1 MIIATAGH
9 IDHGKTALLEAL
21 TGHAGDQRREEQERG
36 ITIDLGYR
44 YADLGGATTLG
55 FIDVPGHERFVHNML
70 AGAAGVDLALL
81 VVAADDGV
89 MPQTREHLAILSLL
103 GIPRL
108 WVALSKCD
116 RVDQQQQTA
125 AQAEINNLLAD
136 GPYADAPL
144 FSLSSMTGAGISA
157 LREALLVEADTI
169 AQRAEHNHFRLSVD
183 RAFSVSGSGTVVT
196 GTALSGRVAVGDSL
210 LLLDSKGAQQ
220 QVRVRGLHAQNQ
232 TAESAQAGQRVA
244 LNLAGE
250 RLRAEHIQRGNWLLP
265 PALLNSSRRLDIQL
279 TLLADAARALE
290 HWTPVHVHLG
300 AQRLTGRVALL
311 EHARLAPDSS
321 GLAQLVLDA
330 QTNAVYGDRVV
341 LRDQSAWHTLGGG
354 VVLDPSAPTRH
365 RRTPTR
371 LAQLHALSQGGLEIA
386 LPTLL
391 SGADNG
397 LAPDTL
403 ERTFNRPQHSWQL
416 PQGTVNKATSS
427 GPRLFAEHI
436 WQQHQL
442 TLTEALAR
450 FHQEQPDEP
459 GPDRSRLRRYGLPHL
474 EPAVFSAVL
483 DEALADA
490 SIAASGPWLHMP
502 EYRVRLSAEEEAL
515 KARLWPH
522 LEAGGINPP
531 WVRDLARLE
540 NCDEGQVRAL
550 LLKLARLG
558 QLHQVVRD
566 LFYCESAIEQLT
578 ECVINLAADQQTLQV
593 VEVRDV
599 LGLGRKRC
607 VQLLEYLDRLGV
619 TRRFGNHRR
628 LREESSI
635 VLRSKTR

>member
-21 TGHAGDQRREEQERG
+21 TGHAGDNRREEQERG

-44 YADLGGATTLG
+44 YADLGGDTTLG

-89 MPQTREHLAILSLL
+89 MPQTREHLAILALL

-108 WVALSKCD
+108 WVALTKCD
-116 RVDQQQQTA
+116 RVDGQRQATA
-125 AQAEINNLLAD
+125 KAEIKTLLAS
-136 GPYADAPL
+136 GSYSDAPI
-144 FSLSSMTGAGISA
+144 FSLSNTTGDGISE
-157 LREALLVEADTI
+157 LREALLAEASNI
-169 AQRAEHNHFRLSVD
+169 AHHADRDHFRLSVD
-183 RAFSVSGSGTVVT
+183 RAFSVSGAGTVVT
-196 GTALSGRVAVGDSL
+196 GTALSGRVTVGDTL
-210 LLLDSKGAQQ
+210 LLVDINGGHQS
-220 QVRVRGLHAQNQ
+220 VRVRGLHAQNRV
-232 TAESAQAGQRVA
+232 AETAQAGQRVA
-244 LNLAGE
+244 LNLAGD
-250 RLRAEHIQRGNWLLP
+250 RLKAEHIQRGNWLLH
-265 PALLNSSRRLDIQL
+265 PALLSPSRRLDIHL
-279 TLLADAARALE
+279 TLLPDASRALE

-311 EHARLAPDSS
+311 EHPRLTPGTS
-321 GLAQLVLDA
+321 GLAQLVLDGN
-330 QTNAVYGDRVV
+330 TLAVYGDRVV

-354 VVLDPSAPTRH
+354 IVLDPIAPTRQ
-365 RRTPTR
+365 RRTPVR
-371 LAQLHALSQGGLEIA
+371 LTQLQALTQGGLEIA
-386 LPTLL
+386 LPALL

-397 LAPDTL
+397 LAPHTL
-403 ERTFNRPQHSWQL
+403 ERKFNRPQQGWHL
-416 PQGTVNKATSS
+416 PQGSVTKNTAG
-427 GPRLFAEHI
+427 GPRLFTESI

-442 TLTEALAR
+442 TLTEALTR

-483 DEALADA
+483 DEALLNA
-490 SIAASGPWLHMP
+490 SVVASGPWLHRP
-502 EYRVRLSAEEEAL
+502 DYRVRLSAAEEEL
-515 KARLWPH
+515 KNQLWPH
-522 LEAGGINPP
+522 LEAGDINPP

-540 NCDEGQVRAL
+540 NCNEAQVRGL

-566 LFYCESAIEQLT
+566 LFYSEPAIEK
-578 ECVINLAADQQTLQV
+578 LAQCAITLAKNGNTLEV
-593 VEVRDV
+593 VEFRDA

-619 TRRFGNHRR
+619 TRRFGNQRR
-628 LREESSI
+628 VREESSL
-635 VLRSKTR
+635 VLRLKTR